1 MIIGSKAA
9 INEKQLLD
17 RKEKGSNWFEVHTDY
32 RDIINLKE
40 TISKKNILEKIG
52 LKPYCIHA
60 PMYDENKNWLSFV
73 TTNKGLYQK
82 SFSYNK
88 KSIIIANELCDY
100 PNPFVVTLN
109 IIAWFKSKQQF
120 RITSKII
127 NGNE

>member
-60 PMYDENKNWLSFV
+60 PMYDENKCYI
-73 TTNKGLYQK
+73 TNVEHLLRILLAIK
-82 SFSYNK
+82 NK
-88 KSIIIANELCDY
+88 M
-100 PNPFVVTLN
+100 
-109 IIAWFKSKQQF
+109 SK
-120 RITSKII
+120 KH
-127 NGNE
+127 E